1 MARTKYTEFFC
12 GYCNKNTKM
21 EMVGDVQEAQEKMWL
36 KCTRCHHMSLMDLK
50 ARVAEQ
56 KNGKLD
62 PTSATR
68 YTPEQSFTVGQAI
81 FHSEWDDVGKVIN
94 KIKTS
99 DGHQAIVVSFEK
111 QGQRRLLENLKPEII
126 ADAPGINSVL

>member
-1 MARTKYTEFFC
+1 MARLKYTEFFC

-21 EMVGDVQEAQEKMWL
+21 EMVGDVQEGQDKMWL
-36 KCTRCHHMSLMDLK
+36 KCTRCHHMSQMDLK
-50 ARVAEQ
+50 IRANEN

-62 PTSATR
+62 PASATK
-68 YTPEQSFTVGQAI
+68 YTPEQIFAVGQAI
-81 FHSEWDDVGKVIN
+81 FHSEWDDVGKVTS

-111 QGQRRLLENLKPEII
+111 QGQRRLLENFKPEVL
-126 ADAPGINSVL
+126 ADAAL